1 MADLEIFT
9 DKIAESGRELI
20 RKSYDEAKRRTHNQI
35 LPEHILVAIAE
46 TESPFFNQVMQS
58 LNLDPQVVLQ
68 ALDTRLKQYKDIG
81 RNIKMSEPFRSLLSD
96 ALQTAQ
102 RQNRR
107 FIESTD
113 MFRAIFMSQHSACVK
128 LFEQLGAT
136 PEVVIEKLQGQLR
149 RTDTDPQPP
158 NNQRGH
164 Q

>member
-9 DKIAESGRELI
+9 DKIAESGRVLI

-68 ALDTRLKQYKDIG
+68 ALETRLKQYKDIG
-81 RNIKMSEPFRSLLSD
+81 RNIKMSEPFRTLLSD
-96 ALQTAQ
+96 ALQSAH

-113 MFRAIFMSQHSACVK
+113 MFRAIFMSKHSACVN
-128 LFEQLGAT
+128 LFEQLGADSETILEKIEEQIRHT
-136 PEVVIEKLQGQLR
+136 P
-149 RTDTDPQPP
+149 TDSQPP
-158 NNQRGH
+158 TNQRGH
-164 Q
+164 L